1 MDELKDIL
9 QRLMAID
16 NDAIALFHEANP
28 DCFDKSKPDW
38 LYPKLCS
45 FFKKRE
51 HNQQI
56 VKLLEELG
64 KNLSESIKKDPLW
77 ELTRIDRSLCIDDS
91 YVETFV
97 LEEQKAESE
106 KYRFQ
111 DIKSPYRTKGISM
124 AIKDIPGNVIKELS
138 LHYGPYDHP
147 YILAELANCY
157 ILSGDFLSAL
167 PLLYRSAKQ
176 CVFYPNK
183 FWNSE
188 YGLVGA
194 SNTYRH
200 LVIMAKGL
208 VEHNTYY
215 KLLKLDYLYLSR
227 IVRVTKD
234 DLFQQAAYVNR
245 SMVDLDPLA
254 VYIMPLGVNPELLYI
269 SDMYYA
275 HYCNE
280 LAEISS
286 TASGWNYYMKSLTF
300 YQHASLWPNSTGGYV
315 DIEEDTY
322 SQIVEKKNKQADV
335 IAFGFLSEL
344 KSGAIT
350 IGKKELNQLFQAIE
364 RECRYNYVPFKKR
377 VLQFKQ

>member
-1 MDELKDIL
+1 MS
-9 QRLMAID
+9 ID
-16 NDAIALFHEANP
+16 SDAIVLFYKANP
-28 DCFDKSKPDW
+28 SCFDEGKPDW
-38 LYPKLCS
+38 LYPKLCA

-51 HNQQI
+51 HNPQI
-56 VKLLEELG
+56 DKLLDELG

-77 ELTRIDRSLCIDDS
+77 ELRRIDRSLCIDDS

-111 DIKSPYRTKGISM
+111 DIKSPYKTKGISM
-124 AIKDIPGNVIKELS
+124 AIKDIPGNVIKDLS
-138 LHYGPYDHP
+138 LRYGPYEHP

-157 ILSGDFLSAL
+157 ILSGDILSAL
-167 PLLYRSAKQ
+167 PFLYRSTKQ
-176 CVFYPNK
+176 SIFYPNK

-194 SNTYRH
+194 ANTFRH

-208 VEHNTYY
+208 VEQKTFY

-227 IVRVTKD
+227 IVRVAKD

-245 SMVDLDPLA
+245 ATVDLDPLA
-254 VYIMPLGVNPELLYI
+254 IYIMPFGVNPELLYI

-280 LAEISS
+280 LAEFSS
-286 TASGWNYYMKSLTF
+286 TASGWKYNMKSLTY
-300 YQHASLWPNSTGGYV
+300 YQNASLWPNCTGGYV
-315 DIEEDTY
+315 DIEDDTY
-322 SQIVEKKNKQADV
+322 SHIVEKKNKQADI
-335 IAFGFLSEL
+335 IAFSFLSEL

-350 IGKKELNQLFQAIE
+350 IRKKELNQLFQAIE

-377 VLQFKQ
+377 VLQFK